1 MNNSLIV
8 KAAAHAVPQCPLFG
22 ALTHAAPTQHPHQAE
37 STQITSVLLAFPS
50 FLEKKYCFY
59 LKKKKTGARDF
70 EMKTPYSSESLS
82 CSGFAPH
89 ESELPVLTLQLPLC
103 SAH

>member
-37 STQITSVLLAFPS
+37 STQITSVLLVFPS

-59 LKKKKTGARDF
+59 LKKKKQ
-70 EMKTPYSSESLS
+70 EQE
-82 CSGFAPH
+82 
-89 ESELPVLTLQLPLC
+89 TLK
-103 SAH
+103 